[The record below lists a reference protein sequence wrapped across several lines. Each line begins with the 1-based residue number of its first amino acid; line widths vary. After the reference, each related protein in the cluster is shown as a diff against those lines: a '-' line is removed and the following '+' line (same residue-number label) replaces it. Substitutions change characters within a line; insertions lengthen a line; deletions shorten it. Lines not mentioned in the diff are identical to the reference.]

1 MTGVGH
7 RSQPYA
13 DAMDRAQVAHR
24 VELTQVYACRLWSRV
39 IQPAPQSCCCTP
51 GLSHLG
57 SFDRLGPLLPLSL
70 HVLAMD
76 QHGHGQAAASD
87 DGYDVESLGA
97 DVEAFMDALDLSVAV
112 LVGSSSGGYV
122 AQQVAVR
129 SPGRVAG
136 LVLIGSPP
144 TLQGRPAF
152 ADEIE
157 GLSDP
162 IDPSWVRAFLETF
175 PLFHDVPDWFLRD
188 RVRESARIPA
198 RPHLRGRRPLGPLG
212 RARARC
218 RRHRGLRPGH
228 HRLTPTTILLCEGQ
242 QGAVGSTWQSSRG
255 SRPCGH
261 VDHGPNGPPAGNGTG
276 RGPLVAMRLGVVRA
290 TMGVLPGGWP
300 ESVVTIRCRGRALGL
315 RLRWHVA
322 RLPP

>member
-1 MTGVGH
+1 
-7 RSQPYA
+7 
-13 DAMDRAQVAHR
+13 
-24 VELTQVYACRLWSRV
+24 
-39 IQPAPQSCCCTP
+39 
-51 GLSHLG
+51 
-57 SFDRLGPLLPLSL
+57 
-70 HVLAMD
+70 
-76 QHGHGQAAASD
+76 
-87 DGYDVESLGA
+87 
-97 DVEAFMDALDLSVAV
+97 MDALDLSVAV

-261 VDHGPNGPPAGNGTG
+261 VDHGPNGPPAGNGTWTRPARGHASWGGSRQYGWSCPGAGPKVLSRFVVEVGRLVYGCAGTSPACPRERPSRQHQVLRRLHRLPDLVDCSSQRATAPGQPG
-276 RGPLVAMRLGVVRA
+276 RGAPRLALTTTPKSPSTPRTPSLRTGDLRCAQEKADGRVCRR
-290 TMGVLPGGWP
+290 
-300 ESVVTIRCRGRALGL
+300 IREL
-315 RLRWHVA
+315 RSEK
-322 RLPP
+322 